1 MAGRPPPRHNW
12 VQGEEMLLISV
23 LKSMV
28 ESRLWTTGSG
38 HFRPGYVRYLK
49 RFMDSDFPDAGIEEW
64 HIEAKIKKWRR
75 TCFIIVNLLDR
86 PGFEWDASQNMV
98 VAEENVW
105 AAFIQVYKQAREARD
120 VQFPLFDD
128 WRICFIP
135 PPEELEE

>member
-12 VQGEEMLLISV
+12 VQAEEMLLISV

-49 RFMDSDFPDAGIEEW
+49 RFVDSDFSDAGIEEW

-86 PGFEWDASQNMV
+86 LGFEW

-105 AAFIQVYKQAREARD
+105 AAFVQVYKQAREARD
-120 VQFPLFDD
+120 VQFLLFDD

-135 PPEELEE
+135 PPEEPEE

>member
-49 RFMDSDFPDAGIEEW
+49 RFMNSDFPDAGIEEW

-86 PGFEWDASQNMV
+86 PGFTNKLGRQEMFNFHYLMIDVFAS
-98 VAEENVW
+98 
-105 AAFIQVYKQAREARD
+105 
-120 VQFPLFDD
+120 FPLL
-128 WRICFIP
+128 RSP
-135 PPEELEE
+135 KSRS